1 MGLSLQ
7 TDAETVRDLA
17 SKIVQA
23 EIEKAKI
30 VASGGVIFIGD
41 NPDLPVT
48 LTAGQKTTALA
59 VEAGWQSQI
68 KAISAAW

>member
-1 MGLSLQ
+1 MSLQ

-17 SKIVQA
+17 NKIVQA

-48 LTAGQKTTALA
+48 LTAGQKADALA
-59 VEAGWQSQI
+59 VEVGWKATV
-68 KAISAAW
+68 KAITAAW